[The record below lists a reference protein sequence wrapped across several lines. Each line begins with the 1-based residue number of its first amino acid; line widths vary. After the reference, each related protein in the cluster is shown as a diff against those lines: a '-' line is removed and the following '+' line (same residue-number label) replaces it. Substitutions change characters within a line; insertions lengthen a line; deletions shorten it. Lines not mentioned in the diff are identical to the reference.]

1 MAHSPFFPP
10 QTWRPVHSPHGPSH
24 SRSLPLL
31 HRGPRSGPS
40 HTPAPTPRL
49 APRQRP
55 TRRPTCQRPRSLS
68 RAPTLSATPGPRVST
83 LLFPSFPAPQ
93 RPPEITGEVAGIPI
107 PQLQAEILSFAPLN
121 HPLRAHFPILAP
133 TAATAPQLPLHHSS
147 AGAEPRAAVSS
158 PLRRT
163 TAFVESRRRSAE
175 PPRSLP
181 SRTGTNSARVAP
193 VSRPEGRRR

>member
-1 MAHSPFFPP
+1 MALENEEELEKRSKSKTKPSPTAAPSNPKRPLAHSPFFPP

-68 RAPTLSATPGPRVST
+68 RAPTLSATPGLRVSA
-83 LLFPSFPAPQ
+83 LLSPSFPAPQ
-93 RPPEITGEVAGIPI
+93 RPPEITGEVAGILI
-107 PQLQAEILSFAPLN
+107 
-121 HPLRAHFPILAP
+121 PLRP
-133 TAATAPQLPLHHSS
+133 AAIPARPL
-147 AGAEPRAAVSS
+147 
-158 PLRRT
+158 
-163 TAFVESRRRSAE
+163 
-175 PPRSLP
+175 
-181 SRTGTNSARVAP
+181 
-193 VSRPEGRRR
+193 